1 MVKGIFL
8 DIDTIVEMDNQAW
21 IVDKT
26 QPNVPIWK
34 ISKSD
39 FNLIKNG
46 VYRKQNHKM
55 DFNGKTFWLPTDLVN
70 KIKVKAKSTKS
81 DFSNLAISLQEFLN
95 QDIIGH
101 LDIKINRE
109 LLERFKNTTD
119 DIYIICSRQ
128 TKNSYQVVMEK
139 IQDELR
145 KMGLQ
150 AKAVYYI
157 SENFYNQNDDDIK
170 FKKMRLILQHLVGYK
185 TDDQKFVDEEVTRY
199 GKISFYDN
207 NYDTLKMTEQINGLF
222 EIILSKTDHGLRDV
236 IREDV
241 RDFKP
246 ELMVNKVNE
255 NRYNPTEEK
264 KVILNLSNVV
274 MTFESFRKF

>member
-81 DFSNLAISLQEFLN
+81 DFSNLVISLQEFLN

-128 TKNSYQVVMEK
+128 TKNSYQAVMEK
-139 IQDELR
+139 IQEELR
-145 KMGLQ
+145 KIGLQ
-150 AKAVYYI
+150 TKAVYYI

-207 NYDTLKMTEQINGLF
+207 NYDTLNMTEQINGLF

-241 RDFKP
+241 VDFKP